1 MAVYPVA
8 CMMRLL
14 MSKKV
19 PENKRLRP
27 RELFFVLLGVVTAAS
42 LAVLWFRLAPE
53 LMQHKQLELE
63 DLTGL
68 GRVVMHP
75 ALQGGVL
82 FGAAFGLSAGIATR
96 TASGKDKATWILA
109 AVSVLVFAMLLLSVN
124 ALYAPV
130 FISPEAAA
138 DDWTAD
144 D

>member
-1 MAVYPVA
+1 
-8 CMMRLL
+8 MMRLL
-14 MSKKV
+14 MGIKV

-27 RELFFVLLGVVTAAS
+27 RELFFILLGVVTAAS

-53 LMQHKQLELE
+53 LMQHKQLGLE
-63 DLTGL
+63 DLSGL
-68 GRVVMHP
+68 GRLVMHP
-75 ALQGGVL
+75 ALQVVVL
-82 FGAAFGLSAGIATR
+82 VGAAFGLSAGIATR

-109 AVSVLVFAMLLLSVN
+109 GVSMLVFAMLLLSVN

-130 FISPEAAA
+130 FMSPDEAA

>member
-1 MAVYPVA
+1 
-8 CMMRLL
+8 MMRLL
-14 MSKKV
+14 MTMKV

-53 LMQHKQLELE
+53 LMQHKQLGLE
-63 DLTGL
+63 DLSGL

-75 ALQGGVL
+75 ALQVVVL
-82 FGAAFGLSAGIATR
+82 LGAGFGLSAGIATR

-109 AVSVLVFAMLLLSVN
+109 GASVLVFAVLLLSVN

-130 FISPEAAA
+130 FVSPEAEV
-138 DDWTAD
+138 DDWTVED
-144 D
+144 